1 MGRPERKRNSH
12 MSLTFWKM
20 LRKVFPGEQVGCN
33 NSSQHKIDH
42 KIKGLNDGNRGT
54 QKEEENITQDG
65 RKTENETQESDFKIH
80 ELNRNDENHEQKK
93 EDTQIEK
100 QKNAESQINKENHPN
115 QREEEIE
122 KNEEIITLE
131 SQSDYNK
138 KKAEV
143 VGKTD
148 NNKEQKTKEQ
158 TEKER

>member
-1 MGRPERKRNSH
+1 MK
-12 MSLTFWKM
+12 
-20 LRKVFPGEQVGCN
+20 
-33 NSSQHKIDH
+33 
-42 KIKGLNDGNRGT
+42 
-54 QKEEENITQDG
+54 
-65 RKTENETQESDFKIH
+65 QESDFKIH